1 MTSSQHLYEA
11 RPRKDRRA
19 ESTAEDPAQAPTGF
33 LEIVGDDL
41 PILHLEP
48 CSRHCL
54 LFKTTPNDSEQ
65 HAGNDSS
72 PSQERPVK
80 INLLSHA
87 QLCRAGRVFPL

>member
-19 ESTAEDPAQAPTGF
+19 ESTAEDPAQAPTAF
-33 LEIVGDDL
+33 FEIVGDDL

-65 HAGNDSS
+65 QAGNDSS
-72 PSQERPVK
+72 PSQEGFVEIK
-80 INLLSHA
+80 LAYHH
-87 QLCRAGRVFPL
+87 QLCRARRVFPL